1 MRRRTVIVGLL
12 GLVALVAAP
21 GPTRAFWASGS
32 IVNDPLNTAQGTLT
46 AARSLISNQNEV
58 RILTEQLHQI
68 AQDAKHLMSLP
79 LSVVNDLQ
87 RAMDRYTALIQ
98 DGRSTIG
105 QIKAMSAQ
113 FEQLYASGWGGNAD
127 MMTRAKLLLGKVR
140 EAGAFATQA
149 NALYDRITGQ
159 QATVNRL
166 LVASQVAP
174 GSLAAQQATNQLLGT
189 LAEQQVSLQALMA
202 AQGEVQQRWILTQVV
217 SAEQAAAQGVA
228 QQIDVTRYLGVK
240 TLTGTGPRLPR

>member
-1 MRRRTVIVGLL
+1 M
-12 GLVALVAAP
+12 
-21 GPTRAFWASGS
+21 
-32 IVNDPLNTAQGTLT
+32 
-46 AARSLISNQNEV
+46 
-58 RILTEQLHQI
+58 ILQQVEQI

-79 LSVVNDLQ
+79 LSMVNDLQ
-87 RAMDRYTALIQ
+87 RAMDRYTALIA

-105 QIKAMSAQ
+105 QVKGMVAQ

-127 MMTRAKLLLGKVR
+127 LMTRAKLLMGKVR

-149 NALYDRITGQ
+149 NALYDRIAGQ

-189 LAEQQVSLQALMA
+189 LAEQQVSLQALLA
-202 AQGEVQQRWILTQVV
+202 AQGEVQQRWIMTHVV
-217 SAEQAAAQGVA
+217 GAEAAAGQGQA
-228 QQIDVTRYLGVK
+228 QQIDLTRYLGAR

>member
-1 MRRRTVIVGLL
+1 M
-12 GLVALVAAP
+12 
-21 GPTRAFWASGS
+21 
-32 IVNDPLNTAQGTLT
+32 
-46 AARSLISNQNEV
+46 
-58 RILTEQLHQI
+58 HQI

-87 RAMDRYTALIQ
+87 RAMDRYTALIA

-127 MMTRAKLLLGKVR
+127 LMTRAKLLLGKVR
-140 EAGAFATQA
+140 EAGAFATQT

-166 LVASQVAP
+166 LVASQGAP

-189 LAEQQVSLQALMA
+189 LAEQQVSLQALIA
-202 AQGEVQQRWILTQVV
+202 AQGEVQHRWIMTHVV
-217 SAEQAAAQGVA
+217 GAEAASGQGQA
-228 QQIDVTRYLGVK
+228 QQIDVTKYLPAR
-240 TLTGTGPRLPR
+240 TLAGTGPRLPR

>member
-1 MRRRTVIVGLL
+1 MKHWITILVLGVLIVTLPSSSL
-12 GLVALVAAP
+12 ALF
-21 GPTRAFWASGS
+21 GIGD
-32 IVNDPLNTAQGTLT
+32 IVNDPLNTFQGTLT
-46 AARSLISNQNEV
+46 AARSLVSNQNEATQ
-58 RILTEQLHQI
+58 IIQQIQQI

-87 RAMDRYTALIQ
+87 RAMDRYTALIA

-105 QIKAMSAQ
+105 QIKAMTAQ

-127 MMTRAKLLLGKVR
+127 LMTRAKALLGKVR

-159 QATVNRL
+159 QAAVTRL

-189 LAEQQVSLQALMA
+189 LAEQQVSLQALIA
-202 AQGEVQQRWILTQVV
+202 AQGEVQQRWIMTQVV
-217 SAEQAAAQGVA
+217 GAEQAAAQGLA
-228 QQIDVTRYLGVK
+228 QQIDVTKYLPAR
-240 TLTGTGPRLPR
+240 TLVGAGPRLPR